1 MAKLIVNIAE
11 GTIEIEGDEKFVLNA
26 FTEVRAALKEID
38 IASTTA
44 PKKPSP
50 LQATPNGSEAAFT
63 ASKAKAA
70 GKPKGAK
77 AQPTLNPNLNLIGLD
92 EFVASYKPGNN
103 MEKILVFAAFLR
115 DKLSMSNCSD
125 DAIFS
130 CFHNMKSSM
139 KIPQAFGK
147 NLNDAKNAGYIDYS
161 KLSEITIPTMGEN
174 HLIALAKKVA
184 SE

>member
-26 FTEVRAALKEID
+26 FSEVRAALKEID
-38 IASTTA
+38 VTTTTAAKKPPTPQAPPLEPETAATA
-44 PKKPSP
+44 PK
-50 LQATPNGSEAAFT
+50 T
-63 ASKAKAA
+63 KAA
-70 GKPKGAK
+70 GKPKSAK
-77 AQPTLNPNLNLIGLD
+77 AQPTLNPNLNLTGLE

-103 MEKILVFAAFLR
+103 MEKMLVFAAFLR
-115 DKLSMSNCSD
+115 DKLSMSKCSD

-147 NLNDAKNAGYIDYS
+147 NLNDAKNAGYVDYT
-161 KLSEITIPTMGEN
+161 KLSEISITTMGEN
-174 HLIALAKKVA
+174 HLIALGKKA
-184 SE
+184 AAE